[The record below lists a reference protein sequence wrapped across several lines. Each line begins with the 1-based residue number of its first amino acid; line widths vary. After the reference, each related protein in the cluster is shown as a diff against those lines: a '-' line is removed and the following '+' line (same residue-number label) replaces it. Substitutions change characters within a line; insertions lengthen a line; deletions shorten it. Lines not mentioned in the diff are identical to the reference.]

1 MVIMFGDIFK
11 KFMPLAITAG
21 AAYMAG
27 GSMGGG
33 SLFATTSLKEK
44 LLEFGKKEAL
54 KKGLEYAFGED
65 DFVSPYESASVDMD
79 TYMRTV
85 GGTSKGGVI
94 DFPGAIKSADPE
106 TIAYLWKQRMNSYI
120 GKA

>member
-1 MVIMFGDIFK
+1 MNFGDIFK
-11 KFMPLAITAG
+11 KFMPLAVTAG
-21 AAYMAG
+21 TAYMVG

-44 LLEFGKKEAL
+44 LLEFGKKESI
-54 KKGLEYAFGED
+54 KKGLEFAFGGED

-79 TYMRTV
+79 AYTRTI
-85 GGTSKGGVI
+85 GGASKGGVI

-106 TIAYLWKQRMNSYI
+106 IIAYLWKQRMNSYI
-120 GKA
+120 SKA

>member
-1 MVIMFGDIFK
+1 MNFGNIFK
-11 KFMPLAITAG
+11 NLMPLAITAG
-21 AAYMAG
+21 TAYMVG
-27 GSMGGG
+27 GSMGSGG
-33 SLFATTSLKEK
+33 SLFASSSWKDKLVQWGIKE
-44 LLEFGKKEAL
+44 GMEA
-54 KKGLEYAFGED
+54 AFGGDD

-79 TYMRTV
+79 AYTRTI

-120 GKA
+120 SKA